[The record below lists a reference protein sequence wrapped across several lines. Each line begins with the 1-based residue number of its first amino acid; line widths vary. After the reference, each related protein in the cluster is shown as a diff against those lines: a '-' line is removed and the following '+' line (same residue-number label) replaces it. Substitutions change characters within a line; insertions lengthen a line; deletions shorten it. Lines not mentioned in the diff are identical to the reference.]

1 MANEE
6 TWALLAALAKE
17 VGWEPHEVR
26 EVRIKNY
33 KYGGIHIDML
43 KEPKASMI
51 FVSVFVPNQE
61 QQ

>member
-1 MANEE
+1 MDNDK
-6 TWALLAALAKE
+6 TYQLLAALAEE
-17 VGWEPHEVR
+17 VGWEAHEIR

-51 FVSVFVPNQE
+51 FVSVFVPKQE